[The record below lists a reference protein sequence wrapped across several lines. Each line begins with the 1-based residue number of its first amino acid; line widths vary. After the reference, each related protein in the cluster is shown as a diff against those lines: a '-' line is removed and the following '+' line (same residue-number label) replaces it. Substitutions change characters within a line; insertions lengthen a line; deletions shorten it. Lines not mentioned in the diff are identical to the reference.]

1 MAAFEPGNNLEKWRN
16 YFRTCGGSDIFDIIE
31 HGIMVA
37 ATDCPQE
44 FKLRR
49 DRIAELLFSSNLTKC
64 VGCDRVE
71 LRVPSEVKKVGEGS
85 RGSKVGSVSDDRNV
99 GVNVNNIESNF
110 SYRDAE
116 ALTDEIEEESQIY
129 GEVLRIKEILD
140 NSEDEATSLVFESLH
155 RLELMPISVEIL
167 KATEIGKAVNA
178 LRKHASKDIRN
189 LAKTLIEVWKVM
201 VDNWATV
208 TAAIAGGLE
217 GGTPESMNPS
227 VVDEEEE
234 RLPTPPFDD
243 LAFFAT
249 HDSSLEFSQF
259 FDGLEDELNPQNCE
273 ELNKNTESGRKP
285 RLERETVPKQR
296 QQHPARPATPPKFK
310 KEDLSKKEEASLN
323 KQATIAKPNKPSIVK
338 SGYERPAKPSLENKA
353 VSETKLHKKTELAN
367 QRPPV
372 PKQKEIKYSDGDA
385 VQIKLEATKRK
396 LQERYQQAENAKR
409 QRTIQVMEL
418 HDLPKQGLGHKNPH
432 VRPGNRNGSHN
443 RHGTNGRR

>member
-1 MAAFEPGNNLEKWRN
+1 MAAFQPGNNLEKWRN
-16 YFRTCGGSDIFDIIE
+16 YFRTCSGSDIFEIIE

-37 ATDCPQE
+37 ASDCPQE

-49 DRIAELLFSSNLTKC
+49 DRIAEVLFSSNLTKC

-71 LRVPSEVKKVGEGS
+71 LRVPCEVKKMDEGS
-85 RGSKVGSVSDDRNV
+85 KGSKVESVSGDRY
-99 GVNVNNIESNF
+99 GVMNVNKIESNF

-116 ALTDEIEEESQIY
+116 ALTDEIEEESQIF
-129 GEVLRIKEILD
+129 GEVLRIKEILE
-140 NSEDEATSLVFESLH
+140 NSEDEAASLLFESLQ
-155 RLELMPISVEIL
+155 RLELMPLSVEIL

-201 VDNWATV
+201 VDEWVTA
-208 TAAIAGGLE
+208 TAAIAGSLE

-249 HDSSLEFSQF
+249 HNSSLEFSQF
-259 FDGLEDELNPQNCE
+259 FDGLEDELNPRDCE
-273 ELNKNTESGRKP
+273 ELKKNTESGRKP
-285 RLERETVPKQR
+285 QLERENVPKQR
-296 QQHPARPATPPKFK
+296 RQLPARPATPPKFK
-310 KEDLSKKEEASLN
+310 KEDLPRKEEASLN

-338 SGYERPAKPSLENKA
+338 SGYERPAKASLENKA
-353 VSETKLHKKTELAN
+353 LSETKLHKKPELAK
-367 QRPPV
+367 QRPPA
-372 PKQKEIKYSDGDA
+372 PKQKDTKYSDEDA

-418 HDLPKQGLGHKNPH
+418 HDLPKQSLGHRNLH
-432 VRPGNRNGSHN
+432 MRPGNRNGSQN

>member
-1 MAAFEPGNNLEKWRN
+1 MAGFEPGNNLDKWRN
-16 YFRTCGGSDIFDIIE
+16 YFKTCGGSDIFDIIE

-49 DRIAELLFSSNLTKC
+49 DRIAEVLFSSNLTKC
-64 VGCDRVE
+64 AGCDRVE
-71 LRVPSEVKKVGEGS
+71 LRVPSEVKKVDEGS
-85 RGSKVGSVSDDRNV
+85 KGSKVGSISDYRK
-99 GVNVNNIESNF
+99 GGMNVNKIESNF

-116 ALTDEIEEESQIY
+116 ALTDEIEEEAQNY
-129 GEVLRIKEILD
+129 GEVLRIKEILE
-140 NSEDEATSLVFESLH
+140 NSKDEATSLIFESLQ
-155 RLELMPISVEIL
+155 RLELMPLSVEIL

-189 LAKTLIEVWKVM
+189 LSKTLIEVWKVM
-201 VDNWATV
+201 VDEWVAA

-249 HDSSLEFSQF
+249 HNSSLEFSQF

-273 ELNKNTESGRKP
+273 ELNNNTGSGRKP
-285 RLERETVPKQR
+285 RLERENVSKQR
-296 QQHPARPATPPKFK
+296 QQLPARPATPQKCK
-310 KEDLSKKEEASLN
+310 KEDLPKKEEASLN
-323 KQATIAKPNKPSIVK
+323 KQATIGKLNKHSIVK
-338 SGYERPAKPSLENKA
+338 SGYERPAKPSSENKA
-353 VSETKLHKKTELAN
+353 LSETKLHKKTELAN

-372 PKQKEIKYSDGDA
+372 PKQKETKYSDEEA
-385 VQIKLEATKRK
+385 VQIKLEVTKRK

-418 HDLPKQGLGHKNPH
+418 HDLPKQGLGHRNPH
-432 VRPGNRNGSHN
+432 MRPGNRNGSHN
-443 RHGTNGRR
+443 KHGTNGRR